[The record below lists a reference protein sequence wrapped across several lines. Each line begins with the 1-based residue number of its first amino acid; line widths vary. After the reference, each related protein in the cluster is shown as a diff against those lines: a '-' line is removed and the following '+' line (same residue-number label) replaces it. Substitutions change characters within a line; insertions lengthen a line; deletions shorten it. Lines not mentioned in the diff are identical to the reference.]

1 MGCSRTE
8 ADQRKTVH
16 AGLVAH
22 GGDRALQVR
31 GDDLDAGPRTGE
43 LAQLLQ
49 LGG

>member
-1 MGCSRTE
+1 
-8 ADQRKTVH
+8 VH

-22 GGDRALQVR
+22 GRDRAPQSR
-31 GDDLDAGPRTGE
+31 SDDLDADACIAE